1 MVVVAGL
8 FFADAKVKQENFVEF
23 SKNAYAITRSWIR
36 KPPDL
41 DPPQLQGGGG
51 QTNVHS
57 HMEKVMDIL
66 SKTKKLKYLTKFK
79 YTNCTNFQRI

>member
-1 MVVVAGL
+1 MVVVAG

-41 DPPQLQGGGG
+41 DPP
-51 QTNVHS
+51 
-57 HMEKVMDIL
+57 
-66 SKTKKLKYLTKFK
+66 
-79 YTNCTNFQRI
+79 NCKEVEDKQMFIVI